1 MPKGIRVQVG
11 EFLLRLYISGDTASS
26 RRAKENLSRL
36 RERVLEPRWTI
47 EIVDVLTTPQRA
59 EEAGILATP
68 TLSYDHPGGP
78 KRIIGDLS
86 DASRIL
92 RFLGIEAKDEKA

>member
-1 MPKGIRVQVG
+1 MG

-36 RERVLEPRWTI
+36 RESTLGSRWTVDVI
-47 EIVDVLTTPQRA
+47 DVLTAPQRA

-68 TLSYDHPGGP
+68 TLSYDHPAGP

-86 DASRIL
+86 DATRIL
-92 RFLGIEAKDEKA
+92 RFLGIEAKEENA